1 MVLRS
6 PGSFVCVGSFGNFP
20 MSWQRLKRD
29 TILDSQWL
37 RVFRDTY
44 RLPTGNQ
51 LDDYYVV
58 ERANFVVVVAGDADS
73 VVLVRQ
79 YRPATD
85 KFYWSLPAG
94 YIGDGETPEQSAF
107 RELHEETGLCAIDAR
122 VLTTLD
128 PLPGYLKSSACIVQ
142 CFSSDLTLQVQDTDE
157 IAEARVFTW
166 EEALEM
172 IRTGEIV
179 EMQAVAALLLAR
191 QCA

>member
-1 MVLRS
+1 M
-6 PGSFVCVGSFGNFP
+6 P
-20 MSWQRLKRD
+20 WQRLKRE
-29 TILDSQWL
+29 TVLDSPWL

-58 ERANFVVVVAGDADS
+58 ERAAFVVVVAGDADS

-94 YIGDGETPEQSAF
+94 YIGNGETPEQSAV
-107 RELHEETGLCAIDAR
+107 RELREETGLCVTDAR
-122 VLTTLD
+122 VLTTMD
-128 PLPGYLKSSACIVQ
+128 PLPGYLKSSACVVR
-142 CFSSDLTLQVQDTDE
+142 CFSSSLTLQVQDFDE

-166 EEALEM
+166 AQTLEM

-179 EMQAVAALLLAR
+179 EMQAVAGLLFAR
-191 QCA
+191 HCE

>member
-1 MVLRS
+1 MVLLSRRCLICS
-6 PGSFVCVGSFGNFP
+6 KILGDPS
-20 MSWQRLKRD
+20 MSWQRLKRE
-29 TILDSQWL
+29 TMLDSQWL

-44 RLPTGNQ
+44 CLPTGRQ

-58 ERANFVVVVAGDADS
+58 ERAHFVVVVAGNAES

-94 YIGDGETPEQSAF
+94 YIGNGETPEQSAA
-107 RELHEETGLCAIDAR
+107 RELREETGVCATDVR

-128 PLPGYLKSSACIVQ
+128 PLPGYLKSSACVVR
-142 CFSSDLTLQVQDTDE
+142 CVSSNLTLHVEDTDE

-166 EEALEM
+166 AEALEM

-179 EMQAVAALLLAR
+179 EMQAVAALLFAR
-191 QCA
+191 HCD